1 MPFDSSHPSSPPT
14 HPLTTLPRED
24 LDLVTELVL
33 QSGSLK
39 DLAAGYGVSYPTI
52 RARLDRVID
61 RLKEAVAGR
70 KPDPFSELLANL
82 VQRGEMSGATA
93 RMLRQAARDLLAR
106 EAGGAAKTN
115 DEKIGTREG
124 GVP

>member
-1 MPFDSSHPSSPPT
+1 MTFDSTKQPAT
-14 HPLTTLPRED
+14 FQHPLATLPRED
-24 LDLVTELVL
+24 LDLITELVI

-39 DLAAGYGVSYPTI
+39 DLAAAYGVSYPTI
-52 RARLDRVID
+52 RARVDRVID

-106 EAGGAAKTN
+106 EAGAAAKVEETKG
-115 DEKIGTREG
+115 EGHEG
-124 GVP
+124 GAV

>member
-1 MPFDSSHPSSPPT
+1 MI
-14 HPLTTLPRED
+14 
-24 LDLVTELVL
+24 TELVI

-39 DLAAGYGVSYPTI
+39 DLAAAYGVSYPTI
-52 RARLDRVID
+52 RARVDRVID

-106 EAGGAAKTN
+106 EAGNAPKADGATA
-115 DEKIGTREG
+115 EHHQG
-124 GVP
+124 GVL